1 MVARTWGS
9 GVSLS
14 HGATAKPHLGDGGRA
29 LKALG
34 HVALPVDHRRARS
47 GQSDHSD
54 AGILGS
60 WLWSMFLSFWFMIF
74 DSEFQ
79 GLGLRVEGLG
89 FRVQGLGFRV

>member
-1 MVARTWGS
+1 VVARTWGS

-47 GQSDHSD
+47 GQNDHSD
-54 AGILGS
+54 AGIK
-60 WLWSMFLSFWFMIF
+60 
-74 DSEFQ
+74 
-79 GLGLRVEGLG
+79 G
-89 FRVQGLGFRV
+89 FRF